1 MANKKAAKKQQA
13 KKANFVQQS
22 KPVKL
27 EEDTVEVVKAP
38 AEVVDAQV
46 ETVEAKSIEPTV
58 NKKASK
64 DETVKD
70 DKNVKDA
77 KTKKVKEKKPS
88 RIGRKIKE
96 TGSELKK
103 VTWPS
108 FSTVVKGTGVVL
120 AVVVFFTVVLFGFD
134 SLFGWIYKLFTKSL

>member
-13 KKANFVQQS
+13 KKTNFVAQS

-27 EEDTVEVVKAP
+27 EEDKVEVVNAPAETVDAQAETVEVK
-38 AEVVDAQV
+38 
-46 ETVEAKSIEPTV
+46 TVATTS
-58 NKKASK
+58 KASK
-64 DETVKD
+64 DDKAVKD
-70 DKNVKDA
+70 EKTGKDVKV
-77 KTKKVKEKKPS
+77 KKVKEKKPS
-88 RIGRKIKE
+88 KIVRKVKE

-120 AVVVFFTVVLFGFD
+120 AVVVFFTVILFGFD